1 MKAFSLISASCER
14 KFLHRSTR
22 LSQAVAVDLVM
33 STLPMQHLAGTLCVL
48 TVCTMS
54 ARSSPACYCRAE
66 TGRRELCFTNEASA
80 PAVRTDESGFA

>member
-1 MKAFSLISASCER
+1 MRAFSLMSASRER

-33 STLPMQHLAGTLCVL
+33 STLPTQHLAGTLCVL

-54 ARSSPACYCRAE
+54 ARSSPACYCRDRQLTAA
-66 TGRRELCFTNEASA
+66 RRELCFAVEA
-80 PAVRTDESGFA
+80 RDT